1 MLLKTYNS
9 PNNIIRMKI
18 EINEMLHRP
27 ATSVKDVD
35 ILGERFKYIDNN
47 PKVYVVKTN
56 SLIDNGSYEE
66 LRFEHN
72 GVEFLLKDVK
82 ATLNKERF
90 FLSCD
95 SFIETY
101 IDPKQ

>member
-1 MLLKTYNS
+1 
-9 PNNIIRMKI
+9 MKI
-18 EINEMLHRP
+18 EIIEILHRP
-27 ATSVKDVD
+27 VTSVKDVD

-66 LRFEHN
+66 LSFEYN
-72 GVEFLLKDVK
+72 GIEFLLKDVK
-82 ATLNKERF
+82 TTLNKERF

>member
-1 MLLKTYNS
+1 
-9 PNNIIRMKI
+9 MKI
-18 EINEMLHRP
+18 EIIEILHRP
-27 ATSVKDVD
+27 VTSVKNVD
-35 ILGERFKYIDNN
+35 ILGETFKYIDCS

-66 LRFEHN
+66 LSFEHS
-72 GVEFLLKDVK
+72 GIEFLLKDVK
-82 ATLNKERF
+82 STLNKERF

-101 IDPKQ
+101 IDTKQ

>member
-1 MLLKTYNS
+1 
-9 PNNIIRMKI
+9 MKI

-47 PKVYVVKTN
+47 PKVYVVKTKDT
-56 SLIDNGSYEE
+56 SIEDNGSYEE
-66 LRFEHN
+66 LSFEHN
-72 GVEFLLKDVK
+72 GIEFLLKDVK

-95 SFIETY
+95 YFKETY

>member
-1 MLLKTYNS
+1 
-9 PNNIIRMKI
+9 MKI
-18 EINEMLHRP
+18 EIIEILHRP
-27 ATSVKDVD
+27 VTSVKNVD
-35 ILGERFKYIDNN
+35 ILGETFKYIDNN

-66 LRFEHN
+66 LSFEHN
-72 GVEFLLKDVK
+72 GIEFLLKDVK

-95 SFIETY
+95 YFKETY
-101 IDPKQ
+101 IDTKQ

>member
-1 MLLKTYNS
+1 
-9 PNNIIRMKI
+9 MKI

-35 ILGERFKYIDNN
+35 ILGETFKYIDNN

-66 LRFEHN
+66 LSFEYN
-72 GVEFLLKDVK
+72 GIEFLLKDVK

-95 SFIETY
+95 YFKETY